1 MQYSEFASLCSD
13 RGIEAPS
20 WDAYTNIV
28 EFVYAY
34 HPLFDG
40 GDRKEKCIDLY
51 AAGGLYIFRLMRED
65 AETAKQHEDYIRELR
80 HKYASMRTE
89 YEGAM
94 AGNDMWRE
102 SIRKD
107 GSV

>member
-1 MQYSEFASLCSD
+1 MMYSEFSD
-13 RGIEAPS
+13 RCKERGILPPSIEA
-20 WDAYTNIV
+20 YTDII
-28 EFVYAY
+28 EPVYNY

-40 GDRKEKCIDLY
+40 NFAKDRAAELY
-51 AAGGLYIFRLMRED
+51 VAGGLYVFRLMRED
-65 AETAKQHEDYIRELR
+65 AETAKQNEDHIRELR
-80 HKYASMRTE
+80 HTYESMRTE